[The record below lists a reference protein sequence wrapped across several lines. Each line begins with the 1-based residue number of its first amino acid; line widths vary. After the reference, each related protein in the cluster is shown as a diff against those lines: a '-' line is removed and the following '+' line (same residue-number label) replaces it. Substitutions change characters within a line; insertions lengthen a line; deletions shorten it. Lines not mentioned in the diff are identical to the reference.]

1 MIYKCNNCSYITTRK
16 SDLLRHEIRK
26 TPCYL
31 YSNDIKTTTSIE
43 PNGQNVPL
51 SERNVPLGE
60 RNVPLGERNVPLGE
74 RNVPLGEKNVP
85 LGEKNVHDDDGKKG
99 VHDDEKLVNY
109 EENMSTSS
117 QYCCTRCKK
126 ELSNYRAYNRHIGI
140 CKGYNSKTCGR
151 CFKEFSSCKA
161 RWKHMNTVKCNAPST
176 TVAHDS
182 SSWNQPQSIINNTTN
197 INTINNIDNS
207 QNVNIQLNFGEEMLE
222 KLCNQPDYI
231 QRMEDIVRLGK
242 YALPQH
248 ISDIYF
254 NNSFP
259 MNNTIMKTRHKDRF
273 VKIKT
278 GENEWN
284 LRAMDDVY
292 KTITERMESYM
303 TPYFTHVEK
312 QLERIYD
319 EDRVKFKKLTRC
331 IREFGHKVLW
341 LDWKCDDIRQIG
353 VELNEP
359 YCENE
364 RHRRIQEMKTLLLEH
379 IYDKTRDMLYLK
391 E

>member
-1 MIYKCNNCSYITTRK
+1 MIYKCTNCSYVTTRK
-16 SDLLRHEIRK
+16 CDLLRHERRK

-31 YSNDIKTTTSIE
+31 YSNKLNTTIGIE
-43 PNGQNVPL
+43 SNGQNIIHDGQ
-51 SERNVPLGE
+51 NIIHDGQ
-60 RNVPLGERNVPLGE
+60 NI
-74 RNVPLGEKNVP
+74 
-85 LGEKNVHDDDGKKG
+85 VHDGQNI
-99 VHDDEKLVNY
+99 VHDGQNIVHDGQNIVN
-109 EENMSTSS
+109 TSS
-117 QYCCTRCKK
+117 TYCCNRCNKL
-126 ELSNYRAYNRHIGI
+126 LSDQRAYNRHIRV

-151 CFKEFSSCKA
+151 CLKEFSSFQA
-161 RWKHMNTVKCNAPST
+161 RWKHMRTVKCNAPT
-176 TVAHDS
+176 RLHPDNS
-182 SSWNQPQSIINNTTN
+182 SSSNQPQSIINNTIN
-197 INTINNIDNS
+197 NNTINNIDNS
-207 QNVNIQLNFGEEMLE
+207 QNVNINLNFGEEMLE
-222 KLCNQPDYI
+222 KLCTQPDYI

-248 ISDIYF
+248 ISDIFF

-303 TPYFTHVEK
+303 TPYFAHVEK

-319 EDRVKFKKLTRC
+319 EDRVKFKQLTRC

-364 RHRRIQEMKTLLLEH
+364 RHRRIQEMKTMLLEH
-379 IYDKTRDMLYLK
+379 IYDKTREMLYLK